1 MLTVNGAAFSAELK
15 IIETAVLSEIPNIAK
30 NVSREALRRAQ
41 DGLERSV
48 YGTVP
53 GRVYVRTGTLRRSV
67 TVRILPRV
75 NSISL
80 ELYARAPY
88 ASDIEYGSNPAM
100 SEATLTLIAEA
111 TGGQVTSFGR
121 SGRHYTLPG
130 PFLLPAS
137 MYALEQ
143 ARIEFEQVLVK
154 HWR

>member
-80 ELYARAPY
+80 ELYARARHFKVHQP
-88 ASDIEYGSNPAM
+88 SLW
-100 SEATLTLIAEA
+100 TLPQHFL
-111 TGGQVTSFGR
+111 R
-121 SGRHYTLPG
+121 SGTEKSTRANL
-130 PFLLPAS
+130 FLLMS
-137 MYALEQ
+137 G
-143 ARIEFEQVLVK
+143 
-154 HWR
+154 H